1 MSQCETV
8 TAVTAG
14 RRASVIGWHGI
25 TVEVPQEWSFAAY
38 SGDSKAGYFRV
49 DGPTD
54 TALEVKWTEEKG
66 IPRLRKVLKDFEKR
80 LARSARK
87 SGVSSVLREKPK
99 PLAPLRIHDRAPIT
113 FGWEAEQA
121 GYGALWHCKECR
133 RIVLAQVV
141 GRNRQHVG
149 QTALRILSTL
159 QDHPEGPNA
168 TWSVYDLTFSAPKDM
183 VMEKH
188 QLRSGHIAMELK
200 RKNAVLVVERWGLA
214 NIVLKRDTPS
224 GWLSGAL
231 FPRLKAYRY
240 NKLEEGDVHGHPL
253 TVFTGR
259 RFGVRAV
266 LSRAGTAIAFRRS
279 CDWLYGCGWHCPES
293 NRIYAVLAT
302 ASREHVEQLA
312 REVALSTRCH

>member
-1 MSQCETV
+1 MSQCE
-8 TAVTAG
+8 AVTTVSAERG
-14 RRASVIGWHGI
+14 ASVIGWHGI
-25 TVEVPQEWSFAAY
+25 TVEVPKEWSFAAY

-49 DGPTD
+49 DGPID

-87 SGVSSVLREKPK
+87 SGVTSVLREKPK
-99 PLAPLRIHDRAPIT
+99 PLAPLRIHDRVPIT

-141 GRNRQHVG
+141 GRNRQQVG

-168 TWSVYDLTFSAPKDM
+168 IWSVYDLTFSAPKDM
-183 VMEKH
+183 AMEKH

-200 RKNAVLVVERWGLA
+200 RKNAVLVVQRWGLA

-240 NKLEEGDVHGHPL
+240 SKSEEGEVHGHPL

-259 RFGVRAV
+259 RFGVRAL
-266 LSRAGTAIAFRRS
+266 LSRAGTAITFRKS

-302 ASREHVEQLA
+302 ASRERAEQLA
-312 REVALSTRCH
+312 TEVALSTRCH